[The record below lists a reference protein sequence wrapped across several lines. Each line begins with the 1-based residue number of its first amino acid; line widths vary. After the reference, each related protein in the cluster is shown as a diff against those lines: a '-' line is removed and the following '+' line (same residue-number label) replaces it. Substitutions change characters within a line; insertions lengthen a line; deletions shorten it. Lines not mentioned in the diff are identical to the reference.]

1 MKISGVRI
9 TTMMKGDN
17 MLTQPTIEK
26 LNTMKLTAMAR
37 AFQSQMQTP
46 DMAQLTFEERF
57 GLIVDYQ
64 ITDLENRRMQNRL
77 KLAKL
82 RQSASIEDLDFR
94 GDRNLDRSTIMSL
107 AQNQWVNNHHNI
119 IVTGP
124 TGAGKSYLACALAQ
138 KACRDGHTVL
148 YQRVSRLLQDILVA
162 RHDGRYRKLM
172 NQVVKCEVLVLDDL
186 LISPLSRDEQ
196 KELLEIVEDR
206 YDRKAT
212 IVTSQLAVKSWHAA
226 MQDPTLADAILD
238 RLVHNAYKVDIKG
251 ENMRRKRTTLDQK
264 TKTVTE

>member
-1 MKISGVRI
+1 
-9 TTMMKGDN
+9 

-26 LNTMKLTAMAR
+26 LNSMKLAAMAK
-37 AFQSQMQTP
+37 AFADQMQCP
-46 DMAQLTFEERF
+46 DMTQLTFEERF

-77 KLAKL
+77 RTAKL
-82 RQSASIEDLDFR
+82 RLSASIEDLDFR
-94 GDRNLDRSTIMSL
+94 QGRGMDRSTVMSL
-107 AQNQWVNNHHNI
+107 AGNQWVKSHHNI
-119 IVTGP
+119 LVTGP

-148 YQRVSRLLQDILVA
+148 YQRLPRLLQDISVA
-162 RHDGRYRKLM
+162 RHDGRYHKLM
-172 NQVVKCEVLVLDDL
+172 NQIVKCEVLVLDDL

-212 IVTSQLAVKSWHAA
+212 VITSQLPIKAWHDS

-238 RLVHNAYKVDIKG
+238 RLVHNAYKVELKG
-251 ENMRRKRTTLDQK
+251 ESMRRKRTTLDQK
-264 TKTVTE
+264 TEPVTE